1 MSEKLRQ
8 VLQTMSQDSELLQQL
23 RENPQ
28 EVVDRFELSP
38 AESQRLEHSDRLF
51 SLVNNPFVESNNTIT
66 LHTITITSSPP
77 VAAPC
82 SLEELSQERLVE
94 ITQRILMD
102 AEYAARVRA
111 FLGL

>member
-1 MSEKLRQ
+1 MSEKLRR
-8 VLQTMSQDSELLQQL
+8 VLKTMSQDSELLQQL

-28 EVVDRFELSP
+28 EVADRFELS
-38 AESQRLEHSDRLF
+38 AVELQRLEHPDRLV
-51 SLVNNPFVESNNTIT
+51 SLANNPLVEPDGTIT
-66 LHTITITSSPP
+66 LHTITITGTPP
-77 VAAPC
+77 VVVPH

-102 AEYAARVRA
+102 AEYAARLRA

>member
-8 VLQTMSQDSELLQQL
+8 VLKTMSQDSELLQQL

-51 SLVNNPFVESNNTIT
+51 SLVNNPLVESNSTIT

-77 VAAPC
+77 AAAPC

-94 ITQRILMD
+94 ITQRVLMD
-102 AEYAARVRA
+102 AEYAARLRA